1 MPDSNITPTPQP
13 ITSTDPEFSRQRQLV
28 IIIYALYGAAF
39 FLGGI
44 PAIVGII
51 INYIKRPEIKDPM
64 LASHFVWQ
72 IRTFWI
78 SVGLA
83 LIGALSTI
91 IGIGFIILFAIAIW
105 NIYRLVRGVLNILE
119 NKPMPISK

>member
-1 MPDSNITPTPQP
+1 MPDSNITPIPQP
-13 ITSTDPEFSRQRQLV
+13 VSSTDPEFSSQRQLV
-28 IIIYALYGAAF
+28 IVIYALYGAAF

-44 PAIVGII
+44 PAIVAII

-64 LASHFVWQ
+64 LVSHFVWQ

-105 NIYRLVRGVLNILE
+105 NIYRLVRGVLYILE